1 MPTNEEINELLSTYV
16 NTAERELIAELF
28 DMEVD
33 DDELDTEG

>member
-1 MPTNEEINELLSTYV
+1 MPSPEDVAAHLATYTT
-16 NTAERELIAELF
+16 TAERELIAELF